1 MFNNNNNKS
10 ISSTENNINKA
21 NTGSEEEVNTKNENI
36 TFNVQAK
43 GNPKIQVSY
52 KNESVIKKEYPGFMV
67 VEWDIAKPGNRRR
80 DPCACEPEQNDSA
93 FIPFA
98 TRPA

>member
-1 MFNNNNNKS
+1 MRETKGK
-10 ISSTENNINKA
+10 TEDR
-21 NTGSEEEVNTKNENI
+21 
-36 TFNVQAK
+36 
-43 GNPKIQVSY
+43 
-52 KNESVIKKEYPGFMV
+52 KKEYPGFMV

-98 TRPA
+98 TRPAYNFKPAPAEKP